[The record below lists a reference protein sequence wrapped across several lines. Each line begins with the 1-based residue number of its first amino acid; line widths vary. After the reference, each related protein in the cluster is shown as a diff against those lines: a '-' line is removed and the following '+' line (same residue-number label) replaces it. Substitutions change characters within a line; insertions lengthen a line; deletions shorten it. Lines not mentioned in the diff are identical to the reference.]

1 MAGIAPTVAFAL
13 TPGAINASNIINLS
27 AKTGILAYNQ
37 ATTSLTIP
45 FDGNSKDIN
54 LLQSQLDRR
63 ATNAGWN
70 AGTGDIIMIADS
82 NLEDKNILTEYGCLT
97 EKEIKASLTF
107 LGTSTRQAQNNQ
119 MMVECLLASLT
130 EGCFLKISNEE
141 SKYTVVLSTG
151 VKVKSAALLY
161 KLLMQK
167 AIVDTRAT
175 TYQFRSSLDNL
186 ENYMGTVNSNIELFN
201 MHVKNSR
208 EGLIARGETVDDL
221 IMKLF
226 KGYKATS
233 DTKFVEY
240 IDKKEEAYLDGKD
253 FEPDELMQ
261 VALNKYIL
269 RKENGE
275 WGAPLAEQE

>member
-1 MAGIAPTVAFAL
+1 
-13 TPGAINASNIINLS
+13 
-27 AKTGILAYNQ
+27 
-37 ATTSLTIP
+37 
-45 FDGNSKDIN
+45 
-54 LLQSQLDRR
+54 
-63 ATNAGWN
+63 
-70 AGTGDIIMIADS
+70 
-82 NLEDKNILTEYGCLT
+82 
-97 EKEIKASLTF
+97 
-107 LGTSTRQAQNNQ
+107 
-119 MMVECLLASLT
+119 
-130 EGCFLKISNEE
+130 
-141 SKYTVVLSTG
+141 
-151 VKVKSAALLY
+151 
-161 KLLMQK
+161 
-167 AIVDTRAT
+167 
-175 TYQFRSSLDNL
+175 
-186 ENYMGTVNSNIELFN
+186 MGTVNSNIELFN

-269 RKENGE
+269 RKEKGE